1 MQNKGENTMEYIK
14 KFLSVLLTVL
24 TTVSMAFA
32 GFNDSRSNEPFR
44 VKDDNVLF
52 NVTLL
57 SDVHIDYRELFLQAA
72 LRLGVTSLKKSQSP
86 IDAVVIS
93 GDLTNYGDKK
103 SMNTMFKTVTEC
115 MPDGTQ
121 AFITTGNHD
130 IGHSSEVDLTA
141 EQARQNFIELHNKYL
156 GTEINKIYY
165 SRVIDGYTFITLSD
179 ESDDSWDTPEISDT
193 QIAWLDSELS
203 KATAANDMKP
213 VFVVCHWSINGTN
226 GQQIVWENGAMNDC
240 SDKVRAVL
248 EKYSNKNV
256 FYISGHVHTG
266 VNNDELHKYFDVYNV
281 EEQNGIFY
289 VNLPAFGSL
298 NRYGVPWPGTGMQME
313 VYENEVIF
321 RPRNYLSNKWY
332 GSFEYSV
339 TLH

>member
-1 MQNKGENTMEYIK
+1 MKYINT
-14 KFLSVLLTVL
+14 FFGAVLALL
-24 TTVSMAFA
+24 AAISMAFS
-32 GFNDSRSNEPFR
+32 GYNDPKNNAPF
-44 VKDDNVLF
+44 KAKSDDVLF
-52 NVTLL
+52 NATLI
-57 SDVHIDYRELFLQAA
+57 SDVHIDYRELFLQAS
-72 LRLGVTSLKKSQSP
+72 LRLGTSSLKKSQTP
-86 IDAVVIS
+86 IDAVVVS

-103 SMNTMFKTVTEC
+103 SMEAMIKTLTEC
-115 MPDGTQ
+115 IPDSAQ

-130 IGHSSEVDLTA
+130 IGHTSELGMTA
-141 EQARQNFIELHNKYL
+141 DQARQNYIELHNKYL
-156 GTEINKIYY
+156 GTQIDRIYY
-165 SRVIDGYTFITLSD
+165 SRVIDGYTFINLSD
-179 ESDDSWDTPEISDT
+179 ESDDSWDTPEISDE
-193 QIAWLDSELS
+193 QVAWLDSELE
-203 KATAANDMKP
+203 KATAANDNKP

-248 EKYSNKNV
+248 EKYSGKNV

-266 VNNDELHKYFDVYNV
+266 VNNDELHKYFDVHNV

-289 VNLPAFGSL
+289 VNLPAYGSL

-332 GSFEYSV
+332 GNHEYSV